1 MYISILYVMRITQNK
16 NVPGKKNTLVN
27 DVDTKMIANKF

>member
-1 MYISILYVMRITQNK
+1 MSITQNK

-27 DVDTKMIANKF
+27 DGDTKMIANKF